1 MARQNNKTTAAA
13 QPKTVQMSAAHKVA
27 QGLFAANKTLNE
39 VHITSDGTAFYSK
52 SDANNHART
61 LKDKAVATVKRSDL
75 AASPVKEEKPAPA
88 PVKEGEG
95 ENDNDNPAEGNEEGD
110 KDDNPDKE

>member
-1 MARQNNKTTAAA
+1 MTA
-13 QPKTVQMSAAHKVA
+13 QPKTVQMSAAHKIA
-27 QGLFAANKTLNE
+27 QDLFAANKVLNE

-75 AASPVKEEKPAPA
+75 TAPVKEEKPAPA
-88 PVKEGEG
+88 PVEDGDSENPTKDNEEGEK
-95 ENDNDNPAEGNEEGD
+95 NDNPDNE
-110 KDDNPDKE
+110 

>member
-13 QPKTVQMSAAHKVA
+13 QPKTVQMSAAHKIA
-27 QGLFAANKTLNE
+27 QELFAANKTLDE
-39 VHITSDGTAFYSK
+39 VHITSDGTAFYTK

-75 AASPVKEEKPAPA
+75 AATPVKEEKPAPA
-88 PVKEGEG
+88 PVKDGEG
-95 ENDNDNPAEGNEEGD
+95 DNDNPTEDNGEGEDN
-110 KDDNPDKE
+110 DNPDNE

>member
-1 MARQNNKTTAAA
+1 MAKKDKTTVAA
-13 QPKTVQMSAAHKVA
+13 QPKTVQMSAAHKIA
-27 QGLFAANKTLNE
+27 QDLFAANKVLNE

-75 AASPVKEEKPAPA
+75 AAPVKEDKPAPV
-88 PVKEGEG
+88 PVEDGDSENPTEDNEEGEK
-95 ENDNDNPAEGNEEGD
+95 NDNPDNE
-110 KDDNPDKE
+110 

>member
-1 MARQNNKTTAAA
+1 MARNNKTTTAAA

-27 QGLFAANKTLNE
+27 QGLFASQKTLNE

-61 LKDKAVATVKRSDL
+61 LKDKTVVTVKRSDL
-75 AASPVKEEKPAPA
+75 AATPVKEEKTAPA
-88 PVKEGEG
+88 PVKEDEG
-95 ENDNDNPAEGNEEGD
+95 DNDNPAEGNEEG
-110 KDDNPDKE
+110 KDNDNPDNK

>member
-1 MARQNNKTTAAA
+1 MAKKDKTTVAA
-13 QPKTVQMSAAHKVA
+13 QPKTVQMSAAHKIA
-27 QGLFAANKTLNE
+27 QDLFAANKVLNE

-75 AASPVKEEKPAPA
+75 AAPVKEEKPAPA
-88 PVKEGEG
+88 PVEDGDSESPTEDNEEGEK
-95 ENDNDNPAEGNEEGD
+95 NDNPDNE
-110 KDDNPDKE
+110 

>member
-1 MARQNNKTTAAA
+1 MAKNNKTTTAAA
-13 QPKTVQMSAAHKVA
+13 QPKTVQMSAAHKIA

-75 AASPVKEEKPAPA
+75 ATPVKEEKPAPA
-88 PVKEGEG
+88 PVKDGEG
-95 ENDNDNPAEGNEEGD
+95 DNDNPAESNEEGD
-110 KDDNPDKE
+110 KDDNPDNE

>member
-1 MARQNNKTTAAA
+1 MAKQNNKTTAAA
-13 QPKTVQMSAAHKVA
+13 QPKTVQMSAAHKIA
-27 QGLFAANKTLNE
+27 QGLFAANNTLNE

-75 AASPVKEEKPAPA
+75 AAPVKEEKPAPA
-88 PVKEGEG
+88 PVKDGEG
-95 ENDNDNPAEGNEEGD
+95 DNDNPAESNEEGD
-110 KDDNPDKE
+110 KDDNPDNE

>member
-1 MARQNNKTTAAA
+1 MAA
-13 QPKTVQMSAAHKVA
+13 QPKTVQMSAAHKIA
-27 QGLFAANKTLNE
+27 QDLFAANKVLNE

-75 AASPVKEEKPAPA
+75 AAPVKEEKPAPA
-88 PVKEGEG
+88 PVENGDGENPTEDNEEGKE
-95 ENDNDNPAEGNEEGD
+95 ENDNPDNE
-110 KDDNPDKE
+110 

>member
-1 MARQNNKTTAAA
+1 MATKKDKTTTAA
-13 QPKTVQMSAAHKVA
+13 QSNTVQMSAAHKVA
-27 QGLFAANKTLNE
+27 QELFAANKVLNE

-75 AASPVKEEKPAPA
+75 AATPVKEEKPAPA
-88 PVKEGEG
+88 PVKDGEG
-95 ENDNDNPAEGNEEGD
+95 ENDNPTEDNEEG
-110 KDDNPDKE
+110 KDNDNPDNE

>member
-1 MARQNNKTTAAA
+1 MAKKDKITTAA

-27 QGLFAANKTLNE
+27 QELFAANKVLNE

-61 LKDKAVATVKRSDL
+61 LKDKTVATVKRSDL
-75 AASPVKEEKPAPA
+75 AAPAVKEEKPAPA
-88 PVKEGEG
+88 PVKE
-95 ENDNDNPAEGNEEGD
+95 EEGD
-110 KDDNPDKE
+110 KDDNATEGNEDGDNDNDNPDND

>member
-13 QPKTVQMSAAHKVA
+13 QPKTVQMSAAHKIA

-75 AASPVKEEKPAPA
+75 AVPVKEEKPAPA
-88 PVKEGEG
+88 PVKDGEG
-95 ENDNDNPAEGNEEGD
+95 DNDNPAESSEEGD
-110 KDDNPDKE
+110 KDDNPDNE

>member
-1 MARQNNKTTAAA
+1 MAA
-13 QPKTVQMSAAHKVA
+13 QPKTVQMSAAHKIA
-27 QGLFAANKTLNE
+27 QDLFAANKVLNE

-75 AASPVKEEKPAPA
+75 AAEPVKEEKPAPA
-88 PVKEGEG
+88 PVEDGDSENPTEDNEEGEK
-95 ENDNDNPAEGNEEGD
+95 NDNPDNE
-110 KDDNPDKE
+110 

>member
-1 MARQNNKTTAAA
+1 MAA
-13 QPKTVQMSAAHKVA
+13 QPKTVQMSAAHKIA
-27 QGLFAANKTLNE
+27 QDLFAANKVLNE

-75 AASPVKEEKPAPA
+75 AAPVKDKKPAPA
-88 PVKEGEG
+88 PVEDGDSENPTKDNEEGEK
-95 ENDNDNPAEGNEEGD
+95 NDNPDNE
-110 KDDNPDKE
+110 

>member
-1 MARQNNKTTAAA
+1 MARQNKTTAAA
-13 QPKTVQMSAAHKVA
+13 EPKTVQMSAAHKIA
-27 QGLFAANKTLNE
+27 KGLFATNSVLNE

-75 AASPVKEEKPAPA
+75 AAPVKEEKPAPA
-88 PVKEGEG
+88 PVENGDGENPTEDNEEGKE
-95 ENDNDNPAEGNEEGD
+95 ENDNPDNE
-110 KDDNPDKE
+110 

>member
-1 MARQNNKTTAAA
+1 MAKQNKTTAAA
-13 QPKTVQMSAAHKVA
+13 EPKTVQMSAAHKIA
-27 QGLFAANKTLNE
+27 KGLFATNSVLNE

-75 AASPVKEEKPAPA
+75 AAEPVKEEKSAPA
-88 PVKEGEG
+88 PVENGDGENPTEDNEEGKK
-95 ENDNDNPAEGNEEGD
+95 ENDNPDNE
-110 KDDNPDKE
+110 

>member
-1 MARQNNKTTAAA
+1 MAA
-13 QPKTVQMSAAHKVA
+13 QPKTVQMSAAHKIA
-27 QGLFAANKTLNE
+27 QDLFAANKVLPE

-75 AASPVKEEKPAPA
+75 AAEPVKEEKPAPA
-88 PVKEGEG
+88 PVENGDGENPTEDNEEGEK
-95 ENDNDNPAEGNEEGD
+95 NDNPDNE
-110 KDDNPDKE
+110 